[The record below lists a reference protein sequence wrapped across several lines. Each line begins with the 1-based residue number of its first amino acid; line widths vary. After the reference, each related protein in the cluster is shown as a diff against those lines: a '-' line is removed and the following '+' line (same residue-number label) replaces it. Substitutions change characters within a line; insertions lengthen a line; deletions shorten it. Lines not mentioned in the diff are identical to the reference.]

1 MVFPSNGKIH
11 TSNPHSQEPSMDSKF
26 IAALSGYAKYKGG
39 KGFTAFLLHR
49 ITGLGTLLFLTA
61 HILMTS
67 MVYIY
72 APLYSRLVEA
82 FMWPPVM
89 LAEIVLV
96 FCVIF
101 HGANGLR
108 IAYIDL
114 FKPQLLQEKQS
125 TKAVVTTLI
134 IAIILWLPTA
144 AVMGYNLLKHG
155 FGLFGGE

>member
-1 MVFPSNGKIH
+1 
-11 TSNPHSQEPSMDSKF
+11 MDSKF
-26 IAALSGYAKYKGG
+26 IATLSGYAAYKGG
-39 KGFTAFLLHR
+39 SGFLAFLLHR
-49 ITGLGTLLFLTA
+49 ITGLGTLLFLTV

-72 APLYSRLVEA
+72 APLYTKLVEA

-96 FCVIF
+96 FCVIY

-114 FKPQLLQEKQS
+114 FKPHLLQERSS
-125 TKAVVTTLI
+125 TKAVRTTLI
-134 IAIILWLPTA
+134 VAIVLWLPTA

-155 FGLFGGE
+155 LGLFGGE

>member
-1 MVFPSNGKIH
+1 
-11 TSNPHSQEPSMDSKF
+11 MDSKF
-26 IAALSGYAKYKGG
+26 ISTLSGYAAYKGG
-39 KGFTAFLLHR
+39 SGFLAFLLHR
-49 ITGLGTLLFLTA
+49 ITGLGTLLFLTV

-72 APLYSRLVEA
+72 APLYTRLVEA

-96 FCVIF
+96 FCVIY

-114 FKPQLLQEKQS
+114 FKPHLLQEKSS
-125 TKAVVTTLI
+125 TKAVRTTLI
-134 IAIILWLPTA
+134 VAIVLWLPTA

-155 FGLFGGE
+155 LGLFGGE

>member
-1 MVFPSNGKIH
+1 
-11 TSNPHSQEPSMDSKF
+11 MDSKF
-26 IAALSGYAKYKGG
+26 ISTLSGYAAYKGG
-39 KGFTAFLLHR
+39 NGFLAFLLHR
-49 ITGLGTLLFLTA
+49 ITGLGTLLFLTV

-67 MVYIY
+67 MVYIC
-72 APLYSRLVEA
+72 APLYTRLVEA

-96 FCVIF
+96 FCVIY

-114 FKPQLLQEKQS
+114 FKPHLLQERSS
-125 TKAVVTTLI
+125 TKAVRTTLI
-134 IAIILWLPTA
+134 VAIMLWLPTA

-155 FGLFGGE
+155 LGLFGGD